1 MISDKLVIAIGILEV
16 LLFGGVV
23 YGFSFLQTVLEKEF
37 TYWEYFWYLGCK
49 FFLFYRQTLLRPC
62 TKVQTRQK
70 FWIVPKKFYVK
81 KSSYVSRC

>member
-37 TYWEYFWYLGCK
+37 TYWEYFWFLGCK
-49 FFLFYRQTLLRPC
+49 VFSFSSEILLYDLMLKCKYDGNFR
-62 TKVQTRQK
+62 V
-70 FWIVPKKFYVK
+70 F
-81 KSSYVSRC
+81 

>member
-37 TYWEYFWYLGCK
+37 TYWEYFWFPGCK
-49 FFLFYRQTLLRPC
+49 FYYFQA
-62 TKVQTRQK
+62 
-70 FWIVPKKFYVK
+70 KFYFTT
-81 KSSYVSRC
+81 